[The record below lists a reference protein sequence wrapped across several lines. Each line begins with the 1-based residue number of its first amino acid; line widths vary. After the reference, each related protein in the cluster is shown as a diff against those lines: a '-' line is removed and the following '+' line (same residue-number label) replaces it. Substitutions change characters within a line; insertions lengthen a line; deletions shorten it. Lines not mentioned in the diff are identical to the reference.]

1 MIGGFLERLGA
12 ENEDGLGNTGHQ
24 VYGYKGLAVCVK
36 FRETRDFAG
45 LISFPEHGGYRSE
58 TVIH

>member
-24 VYGYKGLAVCVK
+24 VYG
-36 FRETRDFAG
+36 
-45 LISFPEHGGYRSE
+45 
-58 TVIH
+58 

>member
-24 VYGYKGLAVCVK
+24 VYGYKGLTVCVK

-45 LISFPEHGGYRSE
+45 
-58 TVIH
+58 